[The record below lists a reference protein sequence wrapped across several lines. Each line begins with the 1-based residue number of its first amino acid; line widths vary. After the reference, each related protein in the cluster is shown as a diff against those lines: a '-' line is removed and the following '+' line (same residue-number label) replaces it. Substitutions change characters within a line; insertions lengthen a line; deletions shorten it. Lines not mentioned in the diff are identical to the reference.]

1 MNVWRGSRTTLRGII
16 LVGGTSFILELRAR
30 AMRKFRDGGYNT
42 GLLEGFPKEGG
53 GGDEIYRTIFLDREG
68 TDSAAWIFNRFSSFR
83 PWRREGRGRAIQGA
97 GSQTRSALKL
107 LPTFEGATA
116 AATRYTIP
124 LLLRS
129 SAHYY
134 ILYLSKLR
142 WLPRSAIY
150 HNDSG
155 RRRRRRSLQNG
166 RREAFLI
173 PSPFRRRWG
182 IKYSRSRKTIPF
194 RPPPPKRATIQT
206 FFLPLHLYPSRSP
219 DTSNIFAIFRNRAE
233 DKTWLG
239 KNNIL
244 ASPYPLPPQ
253 FLCTRDP
260 IWYFWPRNWRW
271 IEKFFPS
278 FVSPRFRL
286 RYQREKPAS
295 KKIIRSF
302 FFSPLFGIPRE
313 QRCVVFSRYK
323 KGREGR
329 ESGLV
334 EERRRGGIVFEG
346 RRAELETTHRLSDD
360 DDDDDALIK
369 IIN

>member
-1 MNVWRGSRTTLRGII
+1 M
-16 LVGGTSFILELRAR
+16 
-30 AMRKFRDGGYNT
+30 
-42 GLLEGFPKEGG
+42 
-53 GGDEIYRTIFLDREG
+53 
-68 TDSAAWIFNRFSSFR
+68 
-83 PWRREGRGRAIQGA
+83 
-97 GSQTRSALKL
+97 KL

-194 RPPPPKRATIQT
+194 RSPPPKRATIQT

-244 ASPYPLPPQ
+244 ASTYLPSSAPISEHTRSDMI
-253 FLCTRDP
+253 FLAQKLEMDRKILPVFRFAT
-260 IWYFWPRNWRW
+260 
-271 IEKFFPS
+271 FP
-278 FVSPRFRL
+278 VTL
-286 RYQREKPAS
+286 PARKTS
-295 KKIIRSF
+295 
-302 FFSPLFGIPRE
+302 E
-313 QRCVVFSRYK
+313 
-323 KGREGR
+323 
-329 ESGLV
+329 
-334 EERRRGGIVFEG
+334 
-346 RRAELETTHRLSDD
+346 
-360 DDDDDALIK
+360 
-369 IIN
+369 

>member
-1 MNVWRGSRTTLRGII
+1 M
-16 LVGGTSFILELRAR
+16 
-30 AMRKFRDGGYNT
+30 
-42 GLLEGFPKEGG
+42 
-53 GGDEIYRTIFLDREG
+53 
-68 TDSAAWIFNRFSSFR
+68 
-83 PWRREGRGRAIQGA
+83 
-97 GSQTRSALKL
+97 KL

-194 RPPPPKRATIQT
+194 RFPPPKRATIQT
-206 FFLPLHLYPSRSP
+206 FFLPLPLHLYPSRSP

-244 ASPYPLPPQ
+244 ASPYLPSSAPISVHTRSDMI
-253 FLCTRDP
+253 FLAQKLEMDRKILPVFRFAT
-260 IWYFWPRNWRW
+260 
-271 IEKFFPS
+271 FP
-278 FVSPRFRL
+278 VTL
-286 RYQREKPAS
+286 PARKTS
-295 KKIIRSF
+295 
-302 FFSPLFGIPRE
+302 E
-313 QRCVVFSRYK
+313 
-323 KGREGR
+323 
-329 ESGLV
+329 
-334 EERRRGGIVFEG
+334 
-346 RRAELETTHRLSDD
+346 
-360 DDDDDALIK
+360 
-369 IIN
+369 